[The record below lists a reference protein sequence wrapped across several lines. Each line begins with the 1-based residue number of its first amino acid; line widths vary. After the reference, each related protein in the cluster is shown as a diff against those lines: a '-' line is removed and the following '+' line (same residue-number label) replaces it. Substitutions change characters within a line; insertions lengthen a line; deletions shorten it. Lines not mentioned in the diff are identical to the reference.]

1 MPDSDDDAIV
11 DDDDDMEEHEKK
23 PKPMESSLS
32 KWIKHLSELMK
43 EEQRK
48 VYHTCISVNLT
59 H

>member
-48 VYHTCISVNLT
+48 VYHTAFRLT
-59 H
+59 